1 MICSKG
7 LCESFAEQRDSKMA
21 TEDARVAMTLSG
33 LLGQCFSFLYG
44 EPKHMFTAESFHGCL
59 CTFAR
64 RAGLFKLIDR
74 NNITYDNVADLD
86 DEALE
91 ARWRAWARREM
102 LRRVALGLTLHAAD
116 AATYSLL
123 PRLVPVQLS
132 ATDQSSDALFEAED
146 ASTWKWL
153 LLCLNG
159 GSPNNAL
166 RTPPSTGFQVIPTVD
181 TLFPMS
187 VMAQKIV
194 NILHMKELCKS
205 ETSFVLSFR
214 DTRLFYCDM
223 LQLGARFGIS
233 HEPHR
238 GTGNARVVCGSSH
251 QQQILKVMW
260 HYCCLARLARLDQI
274 EEVAGREGI
283 PQQDVL
289 EQVKAW
295 VTTPEARLATLHCA
309 HVLHNAADLR
319 DLAFIVPR

>member
-1 MICSKG
+1 
-7 LCESFAEQRDSKMA
+7 MA

-64 RAGLFKLIDR
+64 RAGLFKLIDQ
-74 NNITYDNVADLD
+74 NAITYENVADLD
-86 DEALE
+86 EEALE
-91 ARWRAWARREM
+91 ARWQEWARREM

-132 ATDQSSDALFEAED
+132 VSDHSSDALFEAED
-146 ASTWKWL
+146 ASSWKWL

-159 GSPNNAL
+159 GSPHNSL
-166 RTPPSTGFQVIPTVD
+166 RTPPATGFQVIPTAD

-194 NILHMKELCKS
+194 NILQMKELCRS
-205 ETSFVLSFR
+205 EASFVSSFN
-214 DTRLFYCDM
+214 DIGLFYRDM
-223 LQLGARFGIS
+223 LQLGARFGIT
-233 HEPHR
+233 HEPHKETR
-238 GTGNARVVCGSSH
+238 PTSHSRGSSS
-251 QQQILKVMW
+251 QPQILKVMW
-260 HYCCLARLARLDQI
+260 HYCCLARLARLDHI

-283 PQQDVL
+283 PQAHVL
-289 EQVKAW
+289 EQVKTW
-295 VTTPEARLATLHCA
+295 VSTPEARLATLHCA

-319 DLAFIVPR
+319 DLAFIVPRYVKKGYCECSCVALV